1 MSDDQIRTELQ
12 GIRGDIASLRGEVM
26 NILRNGCVHGPE
38 HAETLKR
45 VGTVEKDLSELRGKT
60 MAWGSMLGAIGGAVM
75 AWLGRQFS

>member
-12 GIRGDIASLRGEVM
+12 AIRGDIASLRGEVM

-45 VGTVEKDLSELRGKT
+45 VGTMEREVSELRGKT
-60 MAWGSMLGAIGGAVM
+60 MVWGSMLGAIGGAVM
-75 AWLGRQFS
+75 AWIGKKFN